1 MAEPLKD
8 RFLQPP
14 FLEAFGASMIRVYA
28 EWSQRDFLN
37 HIYSPEWEAMEL
49 KERMKQV
56 SLAVGKC
63 LPQNFERAVEI
74 LKAASDGKESF
85 DGLVYSEFV
94 LHHGQD
100 HPNIALD
107 ALELFT
113 QLGSAEFA
121 IRPFILKYE
130 KLTMKRMLDWSKHE
144 NVHVRRLASEG
155 CRPRLPWAPA
165 LPAFK
170 QDPSPLLPILENLKD
185 DPELYVRKSVA
196 NNLNDLTKDN
206 PELVLSLLEKWKTN
220 ASANTEWIIKQ
231 ALRSLVKAGD
241 PKALSLLGFEP
252 VEVEVKNLSIPQ
264 LVNMGDKFKIRFE
277 LANKGKSPADIMVDY
292 IVYHQKANG
301 TLTPKVFKLNSMTLA
316 SGEARTIEKQHAIV
330 PITTR
335 KYYPGEHQ
343 VAIQVNG
350 EILAMQSFDLLI
362 A

>member
-206 PELVLSLLEKWKTN
+206 PELVLSLLEKWKKN
-220 ASANTEWIIKQ
+220 ASSNTEWIIKQ
-231 ALRSLVKAGD
+231 ALRSLIKAGD
-241 PKALSLLGFEP
+241 KRALSMLGYGEANA
-252 VEVEVKNLSIPQ
+252 EVNNLNFPESVT
-264 LVNMGDKFKIRFE
+264 LGDKIKITFD
-277 LANKGKSPADIMVDY
+277 LINKGKSASDLMIDY
-292 IVYHQKANG
+292 IIYHQKANG
-301 TLTPKVFKLNSMTLA
+301 TLTPKVFKLSSLTLEP
-316 SGEARTIEKQHAIV
+316 GESKQFCKQHAIR

-335 KYYPGEHQ
+335 KYHAGEHQ

-350 EILAMQSFDLLI
+350 KILARKSFDLKI
-362 A
+362 